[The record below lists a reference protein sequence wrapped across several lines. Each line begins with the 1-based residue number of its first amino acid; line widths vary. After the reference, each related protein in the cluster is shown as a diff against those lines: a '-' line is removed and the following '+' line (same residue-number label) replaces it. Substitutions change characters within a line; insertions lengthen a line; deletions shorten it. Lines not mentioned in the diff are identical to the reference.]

1 MSEDQ
6 KTPAAPGVHVDA
18 TTLPEGEQ
26 PRSRT
31 VIARGPHDDAE
42 RGIYEGDAQI
52 VEAHKP
58 ERRAADQPDAMAE
71 AFVEGKLPTKD
82 RRGASHKKEG

>member
-1 MSEDQ
+1 MNKDQ
-6 KTPAAPGVHVDA
+6 QTPAAPGVHVDGN
-18 TTLPEGEQ
+18 TLFEGDQ

-58 ERRAADQPDAMAE
+58 ERRAPDQQEAMAE
-71 AFVEGKLPTKD
+71 AFVEGTLPKKD
-82 RRGASHKKEG
+82 RRK